1 MDYFGYEIVVIGKY
15 QIGKDCTERTGLGRI
30 ELEGIK
36 WEKDY
41 IRLKIF

>member
-15 QIGKDCTERTGLGRI
+15 QIGKDCTERTELGRI

-41 IRLKIF
+41 TRLKIF